1 MSYEIK
7 NEQDALNIIAR
18 LNKTIHV
25 ESHERIPAYLL
36 HFYPSGYTDNQ
47 WNALLDLGISGEF
60 RLEIGNTHPN
70 TEGESITEVVKKF
83 CDLVTQIGYLK
94 INGTN
99 EERIC
104 YCNLKFDD
112 GFWRIQKFV
121 YINNKKTESA

>member
-18 LNKTIHV
+18 LNKTIHD
-25 ESHERIPAYLL
+25 ESREHIPRALFHL
-36 HFYPSGYTDNQ
+36 YPGRYKENQ
-47 WNALLDLGISGEF
+47 WNALLKIGTTEGF
-60 RLEIGNTHPN
+60 WLEMGNTDPY

-99 EERIC
+99 KERIFHC
-104 YCNLKFDD
+104 TYSFDN
-112 GFWRIQKFV
+112 GFWRIKNLV
-121 YINNKKTESA
+121 YISNKKTESA